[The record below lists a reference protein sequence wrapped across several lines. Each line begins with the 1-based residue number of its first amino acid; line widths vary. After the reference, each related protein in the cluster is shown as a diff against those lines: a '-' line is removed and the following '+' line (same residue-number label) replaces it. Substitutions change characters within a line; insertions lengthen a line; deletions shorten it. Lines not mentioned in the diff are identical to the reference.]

1 MLYSD
6 CKGIIIP
13 YQPLWYNGHPSN
25 IETIFRS
32 IGPEYRW
39 NGAIQLQM
47 LLFGEMFICSI
58 LTMNFLY
65 KWGRRIRRVSD
76 FSSTTKHSSLTK
88 TLTQFKIFGWIVTLL
103 PIGLYCYASV
113 KTIHILSTHEEYYP
127 EYFLPEAILGLAS
140 ILVMILVFL
149 CEYPLI
155 YSVMTAVRSSSRQG
169 SSNIQ
174 RKCKYLISRH
184 LSAIGWAGSVYGIQ
198 TMTYLMVYI
207 GVYFMKDPFGYFFLI
222 IVDSLLYTAVIVI
235 IVHEL
240 YLMLRHPKNCCC
252 CRIHI
257 KILFCIAFLLAYR
270 GLETCLFLLLK
281 HYKTLGLIFDSTKLV
296 EYLISSL
303 CVFLL
308 GYFGKKKFLQIW
320 KKSERECD
328 RELQGYSL
336 YYPLSP

>member
-1 MLYSD
+1 
-6 CKGIIIP
+6 
-13 YQPLWYNGHPSN
+13 
-25 IETIFRS
+25 
-32 IGPEYRW
+32 
-39 NGAIQLQM
+39 
-47 LLFGEMFICSI
+47 
-58 LTMNFLY
+58 MNFLY

-76 FSSTTKHSSLTK
+76 LSSTTKHSSLTK

-169 SSNIQ
+169 SSNVQ

-207 GVYFMKDPFGYFFLI
+207 GVYLISTPFNTLI
-222 IVDSLLYTAVIVI
+222 VTVGILFYTATIVI

-240 YLMLRHPKNCCC
+240 YLMLRHPRNCCC
-252 CRIHI
+252 CRNHI
-257 KILFCIAFLLAYR
+257 KILFYVAVVFVYK
-270 GLETCLFLLLK
+270 GLSSCLFVLLT
-281 HYKTLGLIFDSTKLV
+281 HYKDFGPLLDSTKL
-296 EYLISSL
+296 EYLISSACIAL
-303 CVFLL
+303 IGYL
-308 GYFGKKKFLQIW
+308 GKQKFFESLKKIKEF
-320 KKSERECD
+320 D
-328 RELQGYSL
+328 RDFNSQNLISITDHA
-336 YYPLSP
+336 